1 MIKTILKVKTDREFL
16 SESCEVLSPS
26 EELMDIIVGDLL
38 DTANCHKE
46 RCAGLAANQIG
57 YQYKIFVMK
66 FGKEF
71 MAVANPVIVSK
82 SEKRVL
88 STEGCLSIPGRK
100 QKVMRHKSIKVKF
113 FDPIAKLPVTRK
125 FKGFDAIVFQ
135 HEFDHGEGRL
145 I

>member
-1 MIKTILKVKTDREFL
+1 MIQTILKVKDYRGFL
-16 SESCEVLSPS
+16 STPCEVLSPS
-26 EELMDIIVGDLL
+26 AKLMDIIVGDLL
-38 DTANCHKE
+38 ETANCHKE
-46 RCAGLAANQIG
+46 RCAGLAANQIS
-57 YQYKIFVMK
+57 YPYKIFVMK

-71 MAVANPVIVSK
+71 MAVANPVILSK

-113 FDPIAKLPVTRK
+113 FDPVAKLPVTRK
-125 FKGFDAIVFQ
+125 FKGRDAIIFQ